1 MKRLSGAAL
10 LLALLCTQSADLP
23 AAAPIALPQPQP
35 PSQHLLQHV
44 ARRPA
49 HMVRVLRDA
58 AEFKLMINFHGAN
71 KPAGESRTWPNE
83 ITREGT

>member
-1 MKRLSGAAL
+1 
-10 LLALLCTQSADLP
+10 
-23 AAAPIALPQPQP
+23 
-35 PSQHLLQHV
+35 
-44 ARRPA
+44 
-49 HMVRVLRDA
+49 MVRVLRDA